1 MNETTYSATISED
14 EEEDVVIETESTIT
28 TQIYHQ
34 QQAGHPPSHHT
45 LRNNPRQY
53 MAGGMSTV
61 LYEPDRSV
69 QGFVLFF
76 RNIHPELKEDD
87 LKDLL
92 LDYGRP
98 IDIKLPLDN
107 RTGYLKGYGL
117 VEFRERD
124 VAERVKV
131 AFNGYTFMGKKLSVD
146 FGFISTTTTT
156 NIKPVNK

>member
-1 MNETTYSATISED
+1 MNETHLYSTISEDD

-34 QQAGHPPSHHT
+34 QQTGHNSNYHAF
-45 LRNNPRQY
+45 RNNPRQY
-53 MAGGMSTV
+53 IAGGMSTV
-61 LYEPDRSV
+61 VYDPVRSV
-69 QGFVLFF
+69 QGYVLFL
-76 RNIHPELKEDD
+76 RNVHPELKEDD

-117 VEFRERD
+117 VEFRDRD
-124 VAERVKV
+124 VAERVKI
-131 AFNGYTFMGKKLSVD
+131 AFNGYAFMGKKLAVD
-146 FGFISTTTTT
+146 FGFISTS
-156 NIKPVNK
+156 NSRQFNK

>member
-1 MNETTYSATISED
+1 
-14 EEEDVVIETESTIT
+14 
-28 TQIYHQ
+28 
-34 QQAGHPPSHHT
+34 
-45 LRNNPRQY
+45 

-124 VAERVKV
+124 VAERVKGHLMV
-131 AFNGYTFMGKKLSVD
+131 ILLWGRNSTVD
-146 FGFISTTTTT
+146 FGFISTTTT
-156 NIKPVNK
+156 NIRPVNK

>member
-1 MNETTYSATISED
+1 MNESSYLTAISE

-34 QQAGHPPSHHT
+34 QQANHPSSYHSI
-45 LRNNPRQY
+45 RNNPRQY
-53 MAGGMSTV
+53 IAGGMSSV
-61 LYEPDRSV
+61 LFEPERSV
-69 QGFVLFF
+69 QGYVLFL
-76 RNIHPELKEDD
+76 RNVHPELKEDD

-117 VEFRERD
+117 VEFREKD
-124 VAERVKV
+124 VAERVKT
-131 AFNGYTFMGKKLSVD
+131 AFNGYSFMGKKLAVD
-146 FGFISTTTTT
+146 FGFITTSGS
-156 NIKPVNK
+156 KPVNK

>member
-1 MNETTYSATISED
+1 MDLNEMNYSNAISE

-34 QQAGHPPSHHT
+34 QQTGHPANYHSI
-45 LRNNPRQY
+45 RNNPRQY
-53 MAGGMSTV
+53 IAGGTSSI
-61 LYEPDRSV
+61 LYEPERSI
-69 QGFVLFF
+69 QGYVLFL

-98 IDIKLPLDN
+98 IDIKMPLDN

-117 VEFRERD
+117 VEFRERE
-124 VAERVKV
+124 VAERVKT
-131 AFNGYTFMGKKLSVD
+131 AFNGYSFMGKKLSVD
-146 FGFISTTTTT
+146 FSFITAPG
-156 NIKPVNK
+156 NKLVNK